1 MSFIEKS
8 SAVDVKPGFL
18 EYTYPVTELFK
29 EGQVKVNTISSVN
42 ALVYYDIIYPI
53 DPQQITVTGKLSYT
67 DPKDNNTSLYIP
79 EKIYIHG
86 LLHNNITGLTSGT
99 GKDEDIV
106 GELVIEHKKSN
117 NDDKIF
123 LCILLKQTKTTIGG
137 TPTNVENIITMKKS
151 DSTKN
156 AIRDGTAT
164 NKAIDSIF
172 LDLKKDIPST
182 NQKCV
187 KYNDSTHENNIVI
200 VLTEPILLGTADGS
214 KTISELE
221 PTTNLFSIYPTN
233 NYETDTN
240 QLGKKKAIGAD
251 DVSGAFGKHGS
262 DDIYIDCQPTGPGLE
277 EIKEMQTYNIPIGS
291 ALSQDMQKLDFMKT
305 SVNFFLFCLGLILL
319 YMGVPMLYKMA
330 VVDKTIEN
338 VKGNAERLKT
348 IRSTD
353 VLIVIAFALYI
364 LASFYYGFKGD
375 GDVSMITNGLFGFVV
390 LGISISLIMIK
401 KLDSEFMR
409 KGDETVQNDNNE
421 QSQADAKGVI
431 AILSGCFSFLFSV
444 KGSLL
449 HVLVCDFIAVVMLAS
464 LYGAGTINKPTF
476 DKYCF
481 WALVVY
487 IPLWV
492 TLFIFLSSSGPV

>member
-8 SAVDVKPGFL
+8 SAKDVKPRFL
-18 EYTYPVTELFK
+18 EYTYPITELFK
-29 EGQVKVNTISSVN
+29 EGQVKENNISTVT
-42 ALVYYDIIYPI
+42 ALVYYDITYPI
-53 DPQQITVTGKLSYT
+53 DINQGKVTGKLSYT
-67 DPKDNNTSLYIP
+67 EDNHTSLYIP
-79 EKIYIHG
+79 TKMYIHG

-99 GKDEDIV
+99 GKDEDII
-106 GELVIEHKKSN
+106 GELVIEHKKNN
-117 NDDKIF
+117 NDDKLF
-123 LCILLKQTKTTIGG
+123 LCILLKRTKTTIGG
-137 TPTNVENIITMKKS
+137 TPTNIENIITMKKS
-151 DSTKN
+151 DSSKN

-164 NKAIDSIF
+164 NKAIDSIV
-172 LDLKKDIPST
+172 LDLNKDIPS

-187 KYNDSTHENNIVI
+187 KYNDSTNENNIVI

-221 PTTNLFSIYPTN
+221 PTTDLFSIHPRN

-240 QLGKKKAIGAD
+240 QLGKNKAIGAD

-330 VVDKTIEN
+330 VIDKTIEN
-338 VKGNAERLKT
+338 VEGNAERLKT
-348 IRSTD
+348 IRSAD
-353 VLIVIAFALYI
+353 VLIVIAFAVYI

-375 GDVSMITNGLFGFVV
+375 GDISMITNGLFGFVI

-401 KLDSEFMR
+401 KLDSEYMR
-409 KGDETVQNDNNE
+409 KGDVTVENNNSE
-421 QSQADAKGVI
+421 QSQADAQGVF
-431 AILSGCFSFLFSV
+431 AIISRCFAFLFSV

-464 LYGAGTINKPTF
+464 LYGAGTITKPTF

-481 WALVVY
+481 KTLLIY

-492 TLFIFLSSSGPV
+492 SLFIFLSSSGPV